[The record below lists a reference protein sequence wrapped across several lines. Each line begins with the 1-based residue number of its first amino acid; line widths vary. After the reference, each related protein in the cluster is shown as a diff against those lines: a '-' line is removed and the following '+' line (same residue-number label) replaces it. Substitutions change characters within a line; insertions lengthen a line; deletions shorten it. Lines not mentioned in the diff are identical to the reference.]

1 MNIIDRIKKSS
12 YPFLIAEI
20 GVNYYDIA
28 KRFQIDLMSA
38 AKLMIDEAK
47 KSGCDAVKFQSYKA
61 EKLVVR
67 NSPAYW
73 DISKECT
80 PSQYELFKKFD
91 KFGPAEYEELY
102 NYCSKNKIQFAATPF
117 DYEAVDYLE
126 PWIDFY
132 KISSSDLSNIPF
144 VKYIAGKKKPVFLS
158 TGASTIDE
166 IEMAVNVIREEVSNE
181 ICLMHCVLD
190 YPTRNKDAN
199 LSILKTL
206 RTRFPQCLLGYS
218 DHTMPDEHML
228 ILTVAC
234 LYGARVIEKH
244 FTLDK
249 KLPGN
254 DHYHAADP
262 GDFIK
267 FRKNIELVQEA
278 NGGTIKKVL
287 DCEKGS
293 RKYARRSLVSK
304 NRIKKGLT
312 IKAEHLTCKRPGTGI
327 SPYDYEKLVNSKSLV
342 DIEKDTILEWEMFEK
357 V

>member
-1 MNIIDRIKKSS
+1 VNIIDRIKQSQN
-12 YPFLIAEI
+12 PFLIAEI

-28 KRFQIDLMSA
+28 KCFQIDLMSA

-91 KFGPAEYEELY
+91 RFGPVEYEELY
-102 NYCSKNKIQFAATPF
+102 NYCSKNEIQFSSTPF

-166 IEMAVNVIREEVSNE
+166 IEMAVNVIRTEVSNE

-206 RTRFPQCLLGYS
+206 KTRFPHCLLGYS
-218 DHTMPDEHML
+218 DHTVPDERML

-304 NRIKKGLT
+304 KRIKKGLT

-357 V
+357 L